1 MRLNFPRNIWFNL
14 QYDLNP
20 KLYNIMKHIVC
31 PLSSERFPD
40 QISRVNALLVIVLLS
55 LYVITQ
61 SWMIPAFLVFDY
73 YSRGFLNSKYSLLA
87 KLSVKTSKWLS
98 LKGNMI
104 DKAPKIFA
112 ARLGFTFTIAILF
125 ANLLGYTGISI
136 GISSMLIL
144 FAGLECVLNFCL
156 GCWVYTLLVQPFYSK
171 G

>member
-1 MRLNFPRNIWFNL
+1 MK
-14 QYDLNP
+14 DL
-20 KLYNIMKHIVC
+20 VC
-31 PLSSERFPD
+31 PVSSERFSD
-40 QISRVNALLVIVLLS
+40 QIPRVNALLVIVLLV

-61 SWMIPAFLVFDY
+61 SWIIPAFLIFDY
-73 YSRGFLNSKYSLLA
+73 YSRGFLNSKFSLLA

-112 ARLGFTFTIAILF
+112 ARLGFTFTIGILF